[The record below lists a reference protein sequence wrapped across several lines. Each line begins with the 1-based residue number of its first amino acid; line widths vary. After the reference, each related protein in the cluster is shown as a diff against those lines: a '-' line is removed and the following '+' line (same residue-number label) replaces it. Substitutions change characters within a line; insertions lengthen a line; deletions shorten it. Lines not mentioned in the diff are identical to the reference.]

1 MRAQKKPAILS
12 VLISVTG
19 MVLVISLIM
28 SCGKENNA
36 SPAGLNTR
44 LNIINVSPD
53 VFPVDFYIALRKQ
66 NTRPYIYSSPSGYL
80 YLSTL
85 ATPLQIRTLSNT
97 TIFSRT
103 IPLTTN
109 CSYSVFITGLVGDK
123 TDTAFLVTDTDAVPA
138 KGRGKVRFIN
148 ASARPV
154 NIDLYANGTPA
165 FQKQGFLSV
174 SKYLELPAGIYDFKL
189 YNTGTTTILKDMTN
203 ITIQDGRLY
212 TLYSYGIA
220 GRTDSAAF
228 NANVITNR

>member
-1 MRAQKKPAILS
+1 MNAQKKSPILS
-12 VLISVTG
+12 ILLSVIA
-19 MVLVISLIM
+19 MVLVISMIV

-36 SPAGLNTR
+36 SPAGLNTK

-53 VFPVDFYIALRKQ
+53 VLPVDFYIALRKQ
-66 NTRPYIYSSPSGYL
+66 NAKPFIYSVPSGYL

-85 ATPLQIRTLSNT
+85 ATPLQIRTLTNT
-97 TIFSRT
+97 TIFSRNT
-103 IPLTTN
+103 PLITN
-109 CSYSVFITGLVGDK
+109 CGYSIFITGLVGDK
-123 TDTAFLVTDTDAVPA
+123 TDTAIMVTDTDAVPT

-154 NIDLYANGTPA
+154 SIDLYANGTPA
-165 FQKQGFLSV
+165 FQKKGFLSV
-174 SKYLELPAGIYDFKL
+174 SEYLEIPAGIYDFKL
-189 YNTGTTTILKDMTN
+189 YSTGTTTILKDMTN

-228 NANVITNR
+228 NAGMITNR